1 MKISSFSFWTNQ
13 SYSISPAC
21 LQLMIIVK
29 KLCSYIFK
37 VCVYPV
43 FDNLESGKRNFCFGK
58 KVWKNSWILDPKICT
73 NFASSILQ
81 FEKGIIGDVKCRKPI
96 LQHNELVW

>member
-1 MKISSFSFWTNQ
+1 MQ

-43 FDNLESGKRNFCFGK
+43 FDNLESGKETFVLEKKCGKILEFWIQKSVRTLLLRFYSLK
-58 KVWKNSWILDPKICT
+58 KVLS
-73 NFASSILQ
+73 AMM
-81 FEKGIIGDVKCRKPI
+81 
-96 LQHNELVW
+96 